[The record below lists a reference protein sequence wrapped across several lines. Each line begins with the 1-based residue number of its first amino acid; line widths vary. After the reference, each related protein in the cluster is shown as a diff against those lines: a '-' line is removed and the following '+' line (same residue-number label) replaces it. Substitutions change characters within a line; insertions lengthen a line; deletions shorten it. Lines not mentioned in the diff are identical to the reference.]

1 MLGRELSSYWLYK
14 YQNNVKR
21 TKFKDNNYYQ
31 TIAKLLWN
39 LFFLFNL
46 GIEYDEN
53 DHILM
58 IKIKMNDKKNIILD
72 FDFSVIIR
80 NLVQ

>member
-1 MLGRELSSYWLYK
+1 M
-14 YQNNVKR
+14 
-21 TKFKDNNYYQ
+21 
-31 TIAKLLWN
+31 KLI
-39 LFFLFNL
+39 FLFNL

-53 DHILM
+53 DPILM
-58 IKIKMNDKKNIILD
+58 IKIKMNDKKSIILD

>member
-1 MLGRELSSYWLYK
+1 M
-14 YQNNVKR
+14 
-21 TKFKDNNYYQ
+21 
-31 TIAKLLWN
+31 KLI
-39 LFFLFNL
+39 FLFNL

-58 IKIKMNDKKNIILD
+58 IKIKKNDKKSIILD